1 MDRRAFISKVGGSVL
16 ALPVAVEA
24 QQAGKVPRVGLLTAG
39 VSQDRIDAFR
49 EGLRQLGYLEDQN
62 IVIEIRSSEG
72 KSERLPS
79 LAIELVKLNVSVIV
93 ASSSDTT
100 RAAQDITKTIPIVMA
115 LSGDPVGAGFAASL
129 PRPGGNITGF
139 TTLVAG
145 LYTKRLQLMREAVP
159 KLRRVA
165 ALWRQE
171 NPSHRAIVKE
181 IEKAASSLGLQVHL
195 AEVRNPGEL
204 QQAFSAITKARVGA
218 FLVPGDNMFDV
229 VKGQLLDLASRNQL
243 PAMYAA
249 KTYVE
254 AGGLMSSAADQNDLF
269 HRAAGY
275 VDRILKGAKP
285 GDLPIQQPTK
295 FEFFINLKTAKA
307 LGLTIPRTVVL
318 QADQVIDP

>member
-79 LAIELVKLNVSVIV
+79 LATELVKLNVSVIV

-129 PRPGGNITGF
+129 ARPGGNITGF

-165 ALWRQE
+165 ALWRRE

-254 AGGLMSSAADQNDLF
+254 AGGLMSYAADQNDLF

-295 FEFFINLKTAKA
+295 FEFFINLKTANA
-307 LGLTIPRTVVL
+307 LRLAFPRTLIL
-318 QADQVIDP
+318 QADKVIE

>member
-49 EGLRQLGYLEDQN
+49 ERLRQLGYLEDQN

-129 PRPGGNITGF
+129 ARPGGNITGF

-171 NPSHRAIVKE
+171 NTSHRAIVKE
-181 IEKAASSLGLQVHL
+181 IEKAAFAGSPCRSTQPRRTATGL
-195 AEVRNPGEL
+195 
-204 QQAFSAITKARVGA
+204 FSH
-218 FLVPGDNMFDV
+218 NE
-229 VKGQLLDLASRNQL
+229 S
-243 PAMYAA
+243 
-249 KTYVE
+249 
-254 AGGLMSSAADQNDLF
+254 AG
-269 HRAAGY
+269 R
-275 VDRILKGAKP
+275 R
-285 GDLPIQQPTK
+285 
-295 FEFFINLKTAKA
+295 
-307 LGLTIPRTVVL
+307 IPRPRRQHV
-318 QADQVIDP
+318 